1 MNSVRSHSS
10 TPTTS
15 ISLQSPPTTAP
26 IQSLSMGRLDEN
38 LHDSPSNRH
47 LLRREMDDSDV
58 DDDSSAG
65 EPMDVDREQ
74 GFIETD
80 VTAEHSVANDAILR
94 QSHSDLVRAFHLW
107 HSRTPETVAKRF
119 SRDQFF
125 LPVDNVIREEV
136 CWGRRPREIGD
147 WKGSVNIAPG
157 RMYVERLIF
166 GSEEDKHVYGV
177 QIGRIEDF
185 DCDDAILFF
194 GDNGKLYYTPA
205 EHINTCIV
213 DGCSTVTVY
222 GGYAMEDLATGIELD
237 PWKE

>member
-1 MNSVRSHSS
+1 MD
-10 TPTTS
+10 
-15 ISLQSPPTTAP
+15 
-26 IQSLSMGRLDEN
+26 RLDEN
-38 LHDSPSNRH
+38 LHDSPSIRH
-47 LLRREMDDSDV
+47 LLRGKMDDSDL
-58 DDDSSAG
+58 DDDNVAR
-65 EPMDVDREQ
+65 EPMDVESKQ

-80 VTAEHSVANDAILR
+80 VTLDQSAANDAILR

-107 HSRTPETVAKRF
+107 HSRTPEKIAKRL

-125 LPVDNVIREEV
+125 LPVDNVIREKV
-136 CWGRRPREIGD
+136 CWGRRPREIGE
-147 WKGSVNIAPG
+147 WKGRVNIAPG
-157 RMYVERLIF
+157 RMYVERLTF

-205 EHINTCIV
+205 EDINTCNV
-213 DGCSTVTVY
+213 DGWSTVTVY
-222 GGYAMEDLATGIELD
+222 GGYAMEDLAEGIELD